1 MTVYLH
7 PDMCWLRRAILMA
20 ILNHP
25 FVKDAEVYYPNNNN
39 DKKKVSIETGRLF
52 GGIELIEPGLT
63 LSVHPYHSSFNVAK
77 GIPPSMLS
85 TTTVQYV
92 TEGYKNRGL
101 TIGSSASNDITYQ
114 SCIRLMVQL
123 YYRDGEYNT
132 KLNLHGDVVN
142 QRTITH
148 DTQFGY
154 TYQYTDML
162 PEDVVKL
169 EDRTNKQVDSIT
181 TKVQM
186 LPGEEILTQWL
197 DIIKYA
203 IRDLKVLLP
212 YQDVRNIAV
221 THSDYPTTTWTS
233 SSPNLIFHTAYHIIE
248 LDIFEQ
254 APAPRFIF
262 PPVQEINLN
271 ITQL

>member
-1 MTVYLH
+1 
-7 PDMCWLRRAILMA
+7 MA
-20 ILNHP
+20 LLNHP
-25 FVKDAEVYYPNNNN
+25 FVKDAEVYYPSNTVGAR
-39 DKKKVSIETGRLF
+39 KKIDITTGRLF
-52 GGIELIEPGLT
+52 GGIELVEPGLT
-63 LSVHPYHSSFNVAK
+63 LSVHPYHSSFNPGK
-77 GIPPSMLS
+77 GVPPAILSS
-85 TTTVQYV
+85 TTTQYV
-92 TEGYKNRGL
+92 TEGSKNKGL
-101 TIGSSASNDITYQ
+101 TIGSSSASDITYQ

-123 YYRDGEYNT
+123 YYRDGDYNNT
-132 KLNLHGDVVN
+132 LNLNGDIVN

-154 TYQYTDML
+154 VYQYMDGT
-162 PEDVVKL
+162 PEDAPKL
-169 EDRTNKQVDSIT
+169 EDRTDKQVDSIT

-212 YQDVRNIAV
+212 YQNVRNICV
-221 THSDYPTTTWTS
+221 TNSDYPTTTWTA

-254 APAPRFIF
+254 APAPRFVF
-262 PPVQEINLN
+262 PPVQEVNLN
-271 ITQL
+271 IID